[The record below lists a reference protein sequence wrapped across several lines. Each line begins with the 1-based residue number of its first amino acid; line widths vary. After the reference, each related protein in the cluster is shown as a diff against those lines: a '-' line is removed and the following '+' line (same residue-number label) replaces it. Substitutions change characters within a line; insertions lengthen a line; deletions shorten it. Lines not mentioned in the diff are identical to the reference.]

1 MNGIPRASSIGDA
14 LRFLTELSAVAR
26 ECAASGAWT
35 DELSLR
41 RRQRDDVRPALEP
54 RTAERQRKAL

>member
-1 MNGIPRASSIGDA
+1 MNGLSKASSIGDA
-14 LRFLTELSAVAR
+14 LRFLAELSAAAR

-41 RRQRDDVRPALEP
+41 RRHRDDVRPAFEL
-54 RTAERQRKAL
+54 RAAERQRKAL